1 MASLPNAA
9 DHAVTH
15 PQVEHLPQT
24 GMLMPIS
31 GDRSASSAIRRC
43 FVETLLEPELSD
55 VLPSSGSMI

>member
-1 MASLPNAA
+1 MASLRDAA
-9 DHAVTH
+9 EDGITH
-15 PQVEHLPQT
+15 PQVEHLPQM

-55 VLPSSGSMI
+55 VLPFRGSII